1 MSAAVGDVPALQ
13 LSTFFDALNELR
25 ICSTDAAAAAASD
38 GGTGA
43 SPPAWEPVWGDS
55 TKMKALLPGS
65 ILILANGAVAKV
77 PVDRAL
83 ITSSATPQTVSLSV
97 ITEVGGTATLRNEA
111 WCAANIGSVCAG
123 ILIDTKT
130 GPHGGELKMNSVPV
144 TLSLVPNPD

>member
-1 MSAAVGDVPALQ
+1 MVEQAHHHRPGSRCG
-13 LSTFFDALNELR
+13 
-25 ICSTDAAAAAASD
+25 
-38 GGTGA
+38 
-43 SPPAWEPVWGDS
+43 WGDS
-55 TKMKALLPGS
+55 IKMKALVPGS
-65 ILILANGAVAKV
+65 VLILANGAVAKV

-83 ITSSATPQTVSLSV
+83 ITSSASPQTVSLSV